1 VTTYDD
7 DEVGRTSQLHGRR
20 LWSMCEVPVVKG
32 AGLQRSRLYRVRNM
46 KELCFMRTTADREDL
61 R

>member
-1 VTTYDD
+1 
-7 DEVGRTSQLHGRR
+7 
-20 LWSMCEVPVVKG
+20 MCEVPVVKE